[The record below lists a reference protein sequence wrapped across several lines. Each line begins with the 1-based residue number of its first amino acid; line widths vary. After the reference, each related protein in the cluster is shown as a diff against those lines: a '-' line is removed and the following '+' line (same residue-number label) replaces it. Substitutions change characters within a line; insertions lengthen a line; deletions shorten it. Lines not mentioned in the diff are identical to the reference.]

1 MSKPPGDDPR
11 DYIEA
16 NRRAWDEAAPYHRRH
31 AQFDALLAG
40 FARPGFSCLDAVATA
55 RLNALGLVG
64 SDVAQLCCNNG
75 RELLS
80 VRNLGAARCV
90 GFDLSAGFL
99 AQARE
104 LAAVGDI
111 DCDFVAGPVTAI
123 PAAYDGAFDIVF
135 ATIGVFGWMPA
146 LDPFMAVAA
155 RLLRPGGAFFA
166 YEEHPI
172 LNMLEPGDP
181 ARLVHAYFKAAP
193 FAAAEPM
200 DYYGGADYAAS
211 VSYWFVHPLAAI
223 VTACLEADLALEH
236 LREYPHNISEDA
248 KDVFENQPAQL
259 PLCFT
264 LVARKG

>member
-1 MSKPPGDDPR
+1 MGKPPGD
-11 DYIEA
+11 YIAA

-31 AQFDALLAG
+31 AQYDALLAG
-40 FARPGFSCLDAVATA
+40 FARPGFSCLDAVATE
-55 RLNALGLVG
+55 RLNALGLAG

-80 VRNLGAARCV
+80 ARNLGAARCV
-90 GFDLSAGFL
+90 GFDLSAAFL
-99 AQARE
+99 DQARE
-104 LAAVGDI
+104 LAAAGGI
-111 DCDFVAGPVTAI
+111 ESAFVAGPVTDI

-135 ATIGVFGWMPA
+135 TTIGVFGWMPA

-166 YEEHPI
+166 YEEHPV

-181 ARLVHAYFKAAP
+181 ARLVHSYFKAEP
-193 FAAAEPM
+193 FDAAEPM

-211 VSYWFVHPLAAI
+211 VSYWFAHPLAVI
-223 VTACLEADLALEH
+223 VTACLEAGLALEH
-236 LREYPHNISEDA
+236 LREYPHNISEAA

-259 PLCFT
+259 PLSFT